1 MLKFA
6 ADKTFG
12 ESFPGKSFD
21 QTGRAD
27 LPSKC
32 LSGVGIKNEFGF
44 EIPPS
49 TSRTRP
55 TLT

>member
-12 ESFPGKSFD
+12 ESFPRKSFD

-32 LSGVGIKNEFGF
+32 LPGVGIKNEFGF

-55 TLT
+55 ALT